1 MSQTNQKINIK
12 LFKPYDKQK
21 EVINALIDD
30 SIEDVMLLAGRRV
43 GKSTLAEN
51 IAIYWAIH
59 DPGCRIFW
67 VSPSESQASKVYYDI
82 MRALGDSIKHII
94 ESNKGGKSDIEI
106 VFKNGSAILFRS
118 ARSGDSLRGE
128 GINYMI
134 LDEAAFISQTVYEQ
148 ILQPML
154 LTSGKKLF
162 IITTPKGK
170 NWIFDK
176 WNEWQEMPD
185 CRVFRWS
192 SYDSPYSPKSKLN
205 KTKQSLNPKIFA
217 QEYMAEFIDSSSVFN
232 NISELMF
239 LDELDAPEASKKYW
253 AGIDIGLIN
262 DASVLSIIDEDNNIV
277 KLYHFNNVEAPELM
291 NEIVN
296 INNKWK
302 FQKIAIENNNQG
314 LVIYQDLKRRMN
326 NIVEFNTNTKT
337 KGEIINKMIHMFN
350 MKEIN
355 LVNDIVFR
363 SELESFVF
371 NQNQTG
377 HMTFAADKGAH
388 DDTVMATAI
397 AIWCKSNVIVAGK
410 PKFW

>member
-1 MSQTNQKINIK
+1 MTQQKINLT

-21 EVINALIDD
+21 EVIAALTDN

-51 IAIYWAIH
+51 IAIYWALN

-67 VSPSESQASKVYYDI
+67 VSPSEAQASKVYYDI
-82 MRALGDSIKHII
+82 LRALGDSIKLII

-106 VFKNGSAILFRS
+106 RFKNKSIILFRS
-118 ARSGDSLRGE
+118 AKSGDSLRGE

-134 LDEAAFISQTVYEQ
+134 LDEAAFISETTYEQ

-170 NWIFDK
+170 NWIFKK
-176 WNEWQEMPD
+176 WNEWQHIND
-185 CRVFRWS
+185 CKVFRWS
-192 SYDSPYSPKSKLN
+192 SYDSPFSPKHKLE
-205 KTKQSLNPKIFA
+205 KTKASLNPKIFA

-239 LDELDAPEASKKYW
+239 LDELNAPETNKKYW

-277 KLYHFNNVEAPELM
+277 KLYIFNGVEAPDLM
-291 NEIVN
+291 NQIIN
-296 INNKWK
+296 INNLWK
-302 FQKIAIENNNQG
+302 FQKVAIENNNQG

-326 NIVEFNTNTKT
+326 NIIEFNTNSKT
-337 KGEIINKMIHMFN
+337 KGEIINKMIHLFN
-350 MKEIN
+350 TKEIQ
-355 LVNDIVFR
+355 LVNDEILR
-363 SELESFVF
+363 SELESFIF
-371 NQNQTG
+371 SQNGTG
-377 HMTFAADKGAH
+377 HMTFAADSGAH

-397 AIWCKSNVIVAGK
+397 AIWCKNNVLQIGK

>member
-1 MSQTNQKINIK
+1 MTQQKINLT

-21 EVINALIDD
+21 EVIAALTDN

-51 IAIYWAIH
+51 IAIYWALN

-82 MRALGDSIKHII
+82 LRALGDSIKHII

-106 VFKNGSAILFRS
+106 RFKNKSIILFRS
-118 ARSGDSLRGE
+118 AKSGDSLRGE

-134 LDEAAFISQTVYEQ
+134 LDEAAFISETTYEQ

-170 NWIFDK
+170 NWIFKK
-176 WNEWQEMPD
+176 WNEWQHIND
-185 CRVFRWS
+185 CKVFRWS
-192 SYDSPYSPKSKLN
+192 SYDSPFSPKHKLE
-205 KTKQSLNPKIFA
+205 KTKASLNPKIFA

-239 LDELDAPEASKKYW
+239 LDELNAPETNKKYW

-262 DASVLSIIDEDNNIV
+262 DASVLSIIDEDNNVV
-277 KLYHFNNVEAPELM
+277 KLYIFNGVEAPDLM
-291 NEIVN
+291 NQIIN
-296 INNKWK
+296 INNLWK
-302 FQKIAIENNNQG
+302 FQKVAIENNNQG

-326 NIVEFNTNTKT
+326 NIIEFNTNSKT
-337 KGEIINKMIHMFN
+337 KGEIINKMIHLFN
-350 MKEIN
+350 TKEIQ
-355 LVNDIVFR
+355 LVNDEILR
-363 SELESFVF
+363 SELESFIF
-371 NQNQTG
+371 SQNGTG
-377 HMTFAADKGAH
+377 HMTFAADSGAH

-397 AIWCKSNVIVAGK
+397 AIWCKNNVLQIGK